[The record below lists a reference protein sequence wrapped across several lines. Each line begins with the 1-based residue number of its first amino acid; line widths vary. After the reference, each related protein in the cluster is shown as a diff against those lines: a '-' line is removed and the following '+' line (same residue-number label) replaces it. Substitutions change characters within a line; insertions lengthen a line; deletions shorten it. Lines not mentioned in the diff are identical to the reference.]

1 MHSKLRKKTIE
12 AAICRRSWKFCS
24 TVKTKAL
31 ARRQPPFQRPSYASP
46 LRVDKRTLCL
56 LELDI
61 RMLTRLPS
69 PPYPDELPDG
79 RFGRSVRRL
88 WPVVAFDHDDVDVH
102 GARAQRLPPP
112 RMCRRALEISRRICE
127 APPRGRRR
135 RPGTLPA

>member
-102 GARAQRLPPP
+102 GARAQRL
-112 RMCRRALEISRRICE
+112 RSGVFGRAVTGER
-127 APPRGRRR
+127 A
-135 RPGTLPA
+135 